1 MKKRGIIIVVTLFL
15 IVVIVGTCYLIKGEW
30 KEAMST
36 FGPLNIMVTDDMGTI
51 SENCSTSSF
60 LLSSK
65 NDFYLSG
72 NIRINKGNVSCII
85 TCNGDKIYENF
96 FGEGDHQINTDIF
109 RDKGGEICIE
119 IIASDDVDGD
129 YNIAIYTRERI
140 LYHFI
145 RKLYLYI

>member
-15 IVVIVGTCYLIKGEW
+15 IVIIVGTCYLIKGEW
-30 KEAMST
+30 KEVMST
-36 FGPLNIMVTDDMGTI
+36 FGPLNIMLTDDIGTI

-72 NIRINKGNVSCII
+72 NITINKGNVSCII
-85 TCNGDKIYENF
+85 TCSGDKIYENF
-96 FGEGDHQINTDIF
+96 FSEGDHQINTDIIK
-109 RDKGGEICIE
+109 DKGGEINIE

-129 YNIAIYTRERI
+129 YNIAIYTRKRI
-140 LYHFI
+140 LY
-145 RKLYLYI
+145 KLFQIAKIHI